1 MAHACKVVTVQL
13 IWLGMH
19 DMDFA
24 GEEEEPAYIHGLVH
38 HSACPTKKVA
48 TTVERSTGTDSVCLH
63 VSER

>member
-13 IWLGMH
+13 IWLGML

-24 GEEEEPAYIHGLVH
+24 GEEEEPACIHGLVH

-48 TTVERSTGTDSVCLH
+48 TPVEISTGTDSVCLH

>member
-1 MAHACKVVTVQL
+1 
-13 IWLGMH
+13 MH

-24 GEEEEPAYIHGLVH
+24 REEEEPACIHGMVH

-48 TTVERSTGTDSVCLH
+48 TPVEISTGTDSVCLH